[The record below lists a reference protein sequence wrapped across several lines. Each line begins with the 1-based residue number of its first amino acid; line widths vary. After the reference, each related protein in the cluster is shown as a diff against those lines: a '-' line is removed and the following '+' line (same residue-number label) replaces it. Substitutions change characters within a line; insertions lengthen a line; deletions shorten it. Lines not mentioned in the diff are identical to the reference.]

1 MDFQKD
7 VIERSKKIPVLVDF
21 WAPWCGPCR
30 ILGPVLDELADES
43 NGKWELVKLNTED
56 HPDIARQYHI
66 MSIPNVKL
74 FSGGEVVGEFMGAI
88 PKTQVQKFLAD
99 NIPSEADIS
108 VQEIMQNTSLPLKEK
123 ARQLEAVLDVYPDE
137 KSVGLAIALHSAFH
151 NPGRA
156 IELVSEIK
164 MSDPAYATANMIRD
178 MAEFMSLE
186 VRGGNPFEDD
196 ILSAQQALREEEWE
210 SGVKTLINLTS
221 IDKGYQND
229 LPRRA
234 TIAIFNFLGP
244 QHPVTKQY
252 RKMFDMVLW

>member
-7 VIERSKKIPVLVDF
+7 VIEKSRDVPVLVDF

-30 ILGPVLDELADES
+30 VLGPVLDELADEA
-43 NGKWELVKLNTED
+43 NGKWELVKLNTEE

-99 NIPSEADIS
+99 NIPSEADKS
-108 VQEIMQNTSLPLKEK
+108 VQEIMENTALPLKEK
-123 ARQLEAVLDVYPDE
+123 ARQLEAVLDVYPGE
-137 KSVGLAIALHSAFH
+137 KSVELAIALHTAFD

-156 IELVSEIK
+156 ADLVSDIK
-164 MSDPAYATANMIRD
+164 MSNPAHATAVMIRD
-178 MAEFMSLE
+178 IAEFMSLE
-186 VRGGNPFEDD
+186 VEGGSPFEDD
-196 ILSAQQALREEEWE
+196 IKTAQENLRTEDWE
-210 SGVKTLINLTS
+210 PGVKTLINLTS
-221 IDKGYQND
+221 IDKSYRND

-234 TIAIFNFLGP
+234 TIALFNFLGP
-244 QHPVTKQY
+244 QHPVTKKF